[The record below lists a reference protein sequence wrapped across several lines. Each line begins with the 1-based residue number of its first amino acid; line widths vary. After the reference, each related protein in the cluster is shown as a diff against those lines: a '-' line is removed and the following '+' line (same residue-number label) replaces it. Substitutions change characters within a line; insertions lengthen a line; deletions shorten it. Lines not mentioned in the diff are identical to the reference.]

1 MRKHARK
8 ALTVACAAVGA
19 LVLASPGH
27 AQSAG
32 VQAGTL
38 ACNVGAGWGYIIG
51 SSRPVAC
58 TYSGPAGIRYY
69 NGTISELG
77 VDLGYLEGAHLV
89 WQVVAPTA
97 YPGPGSLA
105 GQYTGVTGSAAL
117 GYGGGAN
124 LLVGGSDGSFT
135 LQPLSF
141 QTQGGVNV
149 EAGLETMTLQY
160 AG

>member
-1 MRKHARK
+1 
-8 ALTVACAAVGA
+8 
-19 LVLASPGH
+19 
-27 AQSAG
+27 
-32 VQAGTL
+32 
-38 ACNVGAGWGYIIG
+38 
-51 SSRPVAC
+51 
-58 TYSGPAGIRYY
+58 
-69 NGTISELG
+69 
-77 VDLGYLEGAHLV
+77 
-89 WQVVAPTA
+89 
-97 YPGPGSLA
+97 LA

-124 LLVGGSDGSFT
+124 LLVGGSNRSFT